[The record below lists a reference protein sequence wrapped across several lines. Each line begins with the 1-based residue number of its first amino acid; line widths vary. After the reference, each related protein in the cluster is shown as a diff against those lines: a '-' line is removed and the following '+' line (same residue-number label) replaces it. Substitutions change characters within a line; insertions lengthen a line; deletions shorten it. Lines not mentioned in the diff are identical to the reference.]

1 MLSTLRNAW
10 KVPEL
15 RKKFIWTIFL
25 VAIFRLGT
33 QIPLPGIDTSFLKQ
47 LTESGSLLGFYDL
60 ISGGAFSQFSILALG
75 VMPYINA
82 SIIMQLLTIA
92 VPYLEDLQKEGQEGR
107 KKIQNAT
114 RYLSLVI
121 AVIIGI
127 GTLFTIANNGG
138 VSGLGKFD
146 MAVIVFSLVVGSTF
160 CIWLG
165 DQITVKGFGN
175 GTSILIFVN
184 IISRVPQTIA
194 QLYSSYKIAETI
206 TIVELVLFIV
216 GIVVLLGA
224 CIYFSLAERK
234 VPVQY
239 AGKAMGN
246 KIMKAQSSHIPFS
259 IISAAVIAIIFAMS
273 VMGFPEVLANFFPK
287 NSVLKV
293 LTTGEFSPFNRSSW
307 VYVVVYAILTVFF
320 TWFYNEVT
328 LKPEE
333 MAENLNKSAGFVPGV
348 RPGEE
353 TEKYFERILARIS
366 FIGGVFAA
374 ILAIIP
380 ILIDQY
386 TNFKNMSFGATA
398 LLIVIG
404 VALDFT
410 RRLESQMVVRHYEG
424 FLK

>member
-216 GIVVLLGA
+216 GIVILLVA

-239 AGKAMGN
+239 AGKAMGS
-246 KIMKAQSSHIPFS
+246 KMMKAQSSHIPFS

-293 LTTGEFSPFNRSSW
+293 LTTGEFSPFNRNSW

-404 VALDFT
+404 VALDFS

>member
-114 RYLSLVI
+114 RYLSLAI

-146 MAVIVFSLVVGSTF
+146 MGVIVFSLVVGSTF

-184 IISRVPQTIA
+184 IVSRVPQTIA
-194 QLYSSYKIAETI
+194 QLYSSYKVAETI
-206 TIVELVLFIV
+206 SIVELVLFIV
-216 GIVVLLGA
+216 GVLVLLLA

-246 KIMKAQSSHIPFS
+246 KMMKAQSSHIPFS

-380 ILIDQY
+380 ILIGQY
-386 TNFKNMSFGATA
+386 SNFKNMSFGATA

-404 VALDFT
+404 VALDFN

>member
-114 RYLSLVI
+114 RYLSLII

-246 KIMKAQSSHIPFS
+246 KMMKAQSSHIPFS

>member
-92 VPYLEDLQKEGQEGR
+92 VPYLEDLQKEGQAGR

-114 RYLSLVI
+114 RYLSLAI

-146 MAVIVFSLVVGSTF
+146 MGVIVFSLVVGSTF

-184 IISRVPQTIA
+184 IVSRVPQTIA
-194 QLYSSYKIAETI
+194 QLYSSYKVAETI
-206 TIVELVLFIV
+206 SIVELVLFIV
-216 GIVVLLGA
+216 GVLVLLLA

-246 KIMKAQSSHIPFS
+246 KMMKAQSSHIPFS

-386 TNFKNMSFGATA
+386 SNFKNMSFGATA

-404 VALDFT
+404 VALDFN

>member
-114 RYLSLVI
+114 RYLSLAI
-121 AVIIGI
+121 AVTIGI

-146 MAVIVFSLVVGSTF
+146 MGVIVFSLVVGSTF

-184 IISRVPQTIA
+184 IVSRVPQTIA
-194 QLYSSYKIAETI
+194 QLYSSYKVAETI
-206 TIVELVLFIV
+206 SIVELVLFIV
-216 GIVVLLGA
+216 GVLVLLLA

-246 KIMKAQSSHIPFS
+246 KMMKAQSSHIPFS

-386 TNFKNMSFGATA
+386 SNFKNMSFGATA

-404 VALDFT
+404 VALDFN

>member
-114 RYLSLVI
+114 RYLSLAI

-138 VSGLGKFD
+138 VSGFGKFD
-146 MAVIVFSLVVGSTF
+146 MGVIVFSLVVGSTF

-184 IISRVPQTIA
+184 IVSRVPQTIA
-194 QLYSSYKIAETI
+194 QLYSSYKVAETI
-206 TIVELVLFIV
+206 SIVELVLFIV
-216 GIVVLLGA
+216 GVLVLLLA

-246 KIMKAQSSHIPFS
+246 KMMKAQSSHIPFS

-273 VMGFPEVLANFFPK
+273 VMGFPEVLANFFAK

-386 TNFKNMSFGATA
+386 SNFKNMSFGATA

-404 VALDFT
+404 VALDFN

>member
-47 LTESGSLLGFYDL
+47 LAESGSLLGFYDL

-114 RYLSLVI
+114 RYLSLAI
-121 AVIIGI
+121 AVIIGV

-146 MAVIVFSLVVGSTF
+146 MGVIVFSLVVGSTF

-184 IISRVPQTIA
+184 IVSRVPQTIA
-194 QLYSSYKIAETI
+194 QLYSSYKVAETI
-206 TIVELVLFIV
+206 SIVELVLFVIGV
-216 GIVVLLGA
+216 LVLLLA

-246 KIMKAQSSHIPFS
+246 KMMKAQSSHIPFS

-386 TNFKNMSFGATA
+386 SNFKNMSFGATA

-404 VALDFT
+404 VALDFN

>member
-47 LTESGSLLGFYDL
+47 LAESGSLLGFYDL

-114 RYLSLVI
+114 RYLSLAI
-121 AVIIGI
+121 AVIIGV

-138 VSGLGKFD
+138 VSGLGKFE
-146 MAVIVFSLVVGSTF
+146 MGVIVFSLVVGSTF

-184 IISRVPQTIA
+184 IVSRVPQTIA
-194 QLYSSYKIAETI
+194 QLYSSYKVAETI
-206 TIVELVLFIV
+206 SIVELVLFVIGV
-216 GIVVLLGA
+216 LVLLLA

-246 KIMKAQSSHIPFS
+246 KMMKAQSSHIPFS

-386 TNFKNMSFGATA
+386 SNFKNMSFGATA

-404 VALDFT
+404 VALDFN

>member
-246 KIMKAQSSHIPFS
+246 KMMKAQSSHIPFS

-293 LTTGEFSPFNRSSW
+293 LTTGEFSPFNRNSW

-404 VALDFT
+404 VALDFS

>member
-47 LTESGSLLGFYDL
+47 LAESGSLLGFYDL

-114 RYLSLVI
+114 RYLSLAI
-121 AVIIGI
+121 AVIIGV

-138 VSGLGKFD
+138 VSGLGKFE
-146 MAVIVFSLVVGSTF
+146 MGVIVFSLVVGSTF

-184 IISRVPQTIA
+184 IVSRVPQTIA
-194 QLYSSYKIAETI
+194 QLYSSYKVAETI
-206 TIVELVLFIV
+206 SIVELVLFVIGV
-216 GIVVLLGA
+216 LVLLLA

-246 KIMKAQSSHIPFS
+246 KMMKAQSSHIPFS

>member
-114 RYLSLVI
+114 RYLSLAI

-146 MAVIVFSLVVGSTF
+146 MGVIVFSLVVGSTF

-184 IISRVPQTIA
+184 IVSRVPQTIA
-194 QLYSSYKIAETI
+194 QLYSSYKVAETI
-206 TIVELVLFIV
+206 SMVELVRFIV
-216 GIVVLLGA
+216 GVLVLLLA

-246 KIMKAQSSHIPFS
+246 KMMKAQSSHIPFS

-386 TNFKNMSFGATA
+386 SNFKNMSFGATA

-404 VALDFT
+404 VALDFN

>member
-246 KIMKAQSSHIPFS
+246 KMMKAQSSHIPFS

-293 LTTGEFSPFNRSSW
+293 LTTGEFSPFNRNSW

-333 MAENLNKSAGFVPGV
+333 MAENLNKSSGIVVGV
-348 RPGEE
+348 RPGKD
-353 TEKYFERILARIS
+353 TEKYFSTVIAKIS
-366 FIGGVFAA
+366 IIGGIFAA
-374 ILAIIP
+374 ILAVIP
-380 ILIDQY
+380 VILQQ
-386 TNFKNMSFGATA
+386 TEKFGSTSFGATA
-398 LLIVIG
+398 ILIVIG
-404 VALDFT
+404 VALDFS
-410 RRLESQMVVRHYEG
+410 RRLDSQMVMRHYEG

>member
-60 ISGGAFSQFSILALG
+60 ISGGSFSHFSILELG

-114 RYLSLVI
+114 RYLSLAI

-146 MAVIVFSLVVGSTF
+146 MGVIVFSLVVGSTF

-184 IISRVPQTIA
+184 IVSRVPQTIA
-194 QLYSSYKIAETI
+194 QLYSSYKVAETI
-206 TIVELVLFIV
+206 SIVELVLFIV
-216 GIVVLLGA
+216 GVLVLLLA

-246 KIMKAQSSHIPFS
+246 KMMKAQSSHIPFS

-386 TNFKNMSFGATA
+386 SNFKNMSFGATA

-404 VALDFT
+404 VALDFN

>member
-246 KIMKAQSSHIPFS
+246 KMMKAQSSHIPFS

-293 LTTGEFSPFNRSSW
+293 LTTGEFSPFNRNSW

>member
-246 KIMKAQSSHIPFS
+246 KMMKAQSSHIPFS

-293 LTTGEFSPFNRSSW
+293 LTTGEFSPFNRNSG